1 MNDKMTEAE
10 LRMFINYH
18 HLNQMVG
25 KHHRL
30 VTDSIYELTT
40 ALQALRKGRVHV
52 TEERLELV
60 LEYLNKLMSLTP
72 GND

>member
-1 MNDKMTEAE
+1 MTDAE
-10 LRMFINYH
+10 LRMFVNYH

-60 LEYLNKLMSLTP
+60 IEYLNKLMALKPDNT
-72 GND
+72 